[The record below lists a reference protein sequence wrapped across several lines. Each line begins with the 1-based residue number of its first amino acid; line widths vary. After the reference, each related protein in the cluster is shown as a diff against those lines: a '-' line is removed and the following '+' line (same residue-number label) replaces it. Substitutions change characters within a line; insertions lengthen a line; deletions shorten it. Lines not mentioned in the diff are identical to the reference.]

1 MDLTCSLHVS
11 TKPGISHRLGT
22 RFTYF
27 LKLPEIVA
35 LKARL
40 LLMWEIGFLGRQF
53 VSLLSGGMPL
63 EVGGKPA
70 GGQL

>member
-1 MDLTCSLHVS
+1 MQPTCLLSQ
-11 TKPGISHRLGT
+11 GISQGLGT
-22 RFTYF
+22 LFSYF
-27 LKLPEIVA
+27 LKLQDMVT

-40 LLMWEIGFLGRQF
+40 LLLSGVGFLGRQF